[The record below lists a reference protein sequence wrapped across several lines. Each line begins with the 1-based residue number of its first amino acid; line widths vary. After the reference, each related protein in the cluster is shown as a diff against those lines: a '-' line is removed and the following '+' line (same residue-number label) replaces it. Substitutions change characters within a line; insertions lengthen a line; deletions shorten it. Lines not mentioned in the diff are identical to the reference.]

1 MGLKARGSRLAA
13 LGARREARCSRFKA
27 HGLRPQAPGSR
38 LTARCLMF
46 EAPGLG
52 RQAPGY
58 MPTPKLGAQG
68 SRPEVSAG
76 LDART
81 LGRAWGLRLGARG
94 SMFEVR
100 GPRFEARGSRLEAGG
115 SKRRRRRG
123 SSSSPAKR
131 QLRDR
136 EELVPRW
143 RGAGTSVIRCV
154 IPECVDLLLIQS
166 PGVLQRRLYS
176 LPLQ

>member
-1 MGLKARGSRLAA
+1 MDLEARGQRLAI
-13 LGARREARCSRFKA
+13 LGAMCEALCSRFKV
-27 HGLRPQAPGSR
+27 HGTRPQAPCSR

-68 SRPEVSAG
+68 SRPEASAG

-100 GPRFEARGSRLEAGG
+100 GPRFEARGSRLEDGG
-115 SKRRRRRG
+115 SKSSRRRG
-123 SSSSPAKR
+123 LSSSPAKR

-136 EELVPRW
+136 EGLVPRS
-143 RGAGTSVIRCV
+143 RGAGTYVIRCI
-154 IPECVDLLLIQS
+154 IPECIDLLLIPS